1 MTNVVNNEE
10 VSTISK
16 TDSITTLINVFA
28 VEPENQQRLVELLVE
43 ATEDLMSK
51 IPGFISANVHK
62 SLDGTQVVNYAQW
75 QDGSVKSIDEILEK
89 AKELGGELFVNLSRK
104 LAEITK
110 FKPLFYKVC
119 YINKAC

>member
-28 VEPENQQRLVELLVE
+28 VEPENQQRLVELLIE
-43 ATEDLMSK
+43 ATEELMSK

>member
-1 MTNVVNNEE
+1 MINVVNNEE

-51 IPGFISANVHK
+51 IPGFIFSK
-62 SLDGTQVVNYAQW
+62 CS
-75 QDGSVKSIDEILEK
+75 
-89 AKELGGELFVNLSRK
+89 
-104 LAEITK
+104 
-110 FKPLFYKVC
+110 
-119 YINKAC
+119 